1 MIRTTRSTTR
11 ALAFVATLGALV
23 LGVAAPAQART
34 GDIHCIVFAD
44 DGTVVC
50 AETLAAADEAFT
62 AETGYTRDGDVGAR
76 GEAVTRGG
84 IVPLAVYS
92 LATFYQNTLYGG
104 SSLTITRSTP
114 CNGSTQSGFSDLSA
128 YGMNNSIS
136 SFITYGS
143 CQARLYDGTGYTGGT
158 FGYTTTQASLP
169 LFNDL
174 ASSVRAR

>member
-23 LGVAAPAQART
+23 LGVAAPAQAGT

-44 DGTVVC
+44 DGTGVC
-50 AETLAAADEAFT
+50 AETLEAADAAFT
-62 AETGYTRDGDVGAR
+62 AATGYTRDVDAR